1 MHVTLVYVK
10 VKPKFVDAFVDATRA
25 NAEGSVREPGNLR
38 FDILQSPEDPCQFV
52 LYEAYKTQDDAK
64 AHKNTP
70 HYLVWRDAVAEWMAE
85 PRRGVVY
92 TGLFPFS

>member
-10 VKPKFVDAFVDATRA
+10 VKPECVDAFVNATRA
-25 NAEGSVREPGNLR
+25 NAEGAVREPGNLR

-52 LYEAYKTQDDAK
+52 LYEAYKTVGDAK

-70 HYLVWRDAVAEWMAE
+70 HYLAWRDAVAGWMAE

-92 TGLFPFS
+92 TGLFPSG